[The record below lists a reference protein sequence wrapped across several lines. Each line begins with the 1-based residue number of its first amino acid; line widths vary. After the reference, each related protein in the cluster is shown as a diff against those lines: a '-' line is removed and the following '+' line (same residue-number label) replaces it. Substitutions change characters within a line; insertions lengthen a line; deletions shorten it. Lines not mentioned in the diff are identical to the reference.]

1 MNTVLSIDL
10 GASSGRAILTNLD
23 NGKVET
29 TEVSRF
35 SQYEDRFN
43 NTLRWNF
50 EKIFLEILNSIK
62 LAEEIKEFEYLA
74 VDTWGVDFGLLDSK
88 GNLIEAP
95 YHYRDTRTNGSL
107 EKVKRLIQPH
117 ELYNMTGIQL
127 MEINTLFQ
135 LFTLKEQNPEV
146 YYQAETLL
154 LMPDLI
160 NYFLTGVIKTE
171 RTIASTT
178 QLYNPQKRNWDYELI
193 KKLDLNPSL
202 FTEIVDPGT
211 IIGDVK
217 NSIIK
222 GLDISNKKVI
232 AVGSHDTASAI
243 VCTPYAGE
251 KNLFLSSGTWSLMGT
266 QLEVPIINEK
276 TYENDLSNEIGVD
289 NKVTLLKNITG
300 LWLIQEAKRQ
310 LKKEGKEFS
319 FSEIANIAIEAESL
333 NCYFDTD
340 LPELNVPS
348 DIPQKI
354 KDLAIRTKQEVPRT
368 DGQMV
373 KTIYENLAL
382 KYRSVYEE
390 LVDVVG
396 TSFEKIFIVGGGA
409 NADYLSQCTANALN
423 IEVITGYTEATAMGN
438 SLVQLVTSNIIQSK
452 EEGLNI
458 FSNAVKTKT
467 FYPQDIDLWQKKY
480 KLYISE
486 IKK

>member
-222 GLDISNKKVI
+222 GLDISNKKV
-232 AVGSHDTASAI
+232 
-243 VCTPYAGE
+243 
-251 KNLFLSSGTWSLMGT
+251 
-266 QLEVPIINEK
+266 
-276 TYENDLSNEIGVD
+276 
-289 NKVTLLKNITG
+289 
-300 LWLIQEAKRQ
+300 
-310 LKKEGKEFS
+310 
-319 FSEIANIAIEAESL
+319 
-333 NCYFDTD
+333 
-340 LPELNVPS
+340 
-348 DIPQKI
+348 
-354 KDLAIRTKQEVPRT
+354 
-368 DGQMV
+368 
-373 KTIYENLAL
+373 
-382 KYRSVYEE
+382 
-390 LVDVVG
+390 
-396 TSFEKIFIVGGGA
+396 
-409 NADYLSQCTANALN
+409 
-423 IEVITGYTEATAMGN
+423 
-438 SLVQLVTSNIIQSK
+438 
-452 EEGLNI
+452 
-458 FSNAVKTKT
+458 
-467 FYPQDIDLWQKKY
+467 
-480 KLYISE
+480 
-486 IKK
+486 